1 MNFTFLFKKNPSH
14 TGEEASS
21 DRGGG
26 AGGSGGWGGV
36 GGLKCG
42 HPRAP
47 VLGDLMDL
55 LSHVDKVL
63 HSGLT
68 APLPKLNLYLF
79 LCISVL
85 KKENSVALWSSAA
98 SHLLHQEA
106 CHMALVLPQQ
116 QSSFHPSC

>member
-1 MNFTFLFKKNPSH
+1 MNFKFFFKQNPSH

-26 AGGSGGWGGV
+26 AVYGVWGGP
-36 GGLKCG
+36 GLKCS

-63 HSGLT
+63 HSSLT
-68 APLPKLNLYLF
+68 APLPKLYLYLF
-79 LCISVL
+79 LSISVL